1 MDLDHRLIAPV
12 NHPDPRPQAA
22 RFAHDLLLWFVN
34 HRRDFPWRR
43 TPDPYAIW
51 VSEIMLQQTRTD
63 TVVPY
68 FERFLTRFPDVAT
81 LAAAS
86 MDEVLKAWEG
96 LGYYRRA
103 RHLKAGAEQ
112 LVAAGMAN
120 LPDDFEAVLALPGI
134 GRYTAGA
141 VMSLAFNRPHPI
153 VDGNVKRVLCR
164 VWAVDDPPSTAPVQR
179 WLWST
184 AEALIPP
191 DQAGRF
197 NEGMMELGATV
208 CTPRD
213 PSCTGCPLAD
223 FCAAGIA
230 GNPLDYPRK
239 TRRKPLPHLHVSA
252 GIIRRGRKI
261 LISRRREK
269 DMLGGLWEF
278 PGGKQEPGESME
290 ECLHRELDEELGIAV
305 RIERPFIQVRHAYS
319 HFRITLHTYLC
330 RHSSG
335 SPQTIENDEVRW
347 VLPEE
352 LDQFAFPKADR
363 VVLDALR
370 DL

>member
-1 MDLDHRLIAPV
+1 MSF
-12 NHPDPRPQAA
+12 PDPQPQAA
-22 RFAHDLLLWFVN
+22 RFAQALLHWFGE

-43 TPDPYAIW
+43 TRDPYRIW

-68 FERFLTRFPDVAT
+68 YERFLERFPDVAA
-81 LAAAS
+81 LAAAP
-86 MDEVLKAWEG
+86 MDDVLKAWEG

-103 RHLKAGAEQ
+103 RNLKAAAEE
-112 LVAAGMAN
+112 LVARGLST
-120 LPDDFEAVLALPGI
+120 LPDDFDAVLALPGV

-141 VMSLAFNRPHPI
+141 VMSLAFNRAHPI

-164 VWAVDDPPSTAPVQR
+164 VWAVDDPPAKAPAQR

-184 AEALIPP
+184 AEVLIP
-191 DQAGRF
+191 AGSAGQF
-197 NEGMMELGATV
+197 NEGLMELGATV

-213 PSCTGCPLAD
+213 PSCVACPLAQM
-223 FCAAGIA
+223 CVAGRA

-239 TRRKPLPHLHVSA
+239 APRKPIPHLHVSA

-261 LISRRREK
+261 LISRRREG

-290 ECLHRELDEELGIAV
+290 ECLRRELREELDITV
-305 RIERPFIQVRHAYS
+305 RIERPFVKVKHAYS
-319 HFRITLHTYLC
+319 HFRITLHTFLC
-330 RHSSG
+330 RHSKG
-335 SPQTIENDEVRW
+335 KPRTLECDEVRW
-347 VLPEE
+347 VLLEE

-363 VVLDALR
+363 VVLEALKE
-370 DL
+370 L